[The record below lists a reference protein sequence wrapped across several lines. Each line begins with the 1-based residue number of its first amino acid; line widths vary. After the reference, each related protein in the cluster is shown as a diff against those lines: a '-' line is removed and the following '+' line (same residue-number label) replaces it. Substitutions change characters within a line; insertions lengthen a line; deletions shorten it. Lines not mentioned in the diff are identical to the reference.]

1 MTRMTPKI
9 KITDVRSLLWHLAMQ
24 PFGALLLFTSFNPR
38 GEGPDSISDNV
49 GWPYF
54 IKRELCEQYGSYR
67 TVEDAYGIPCQIRPC
82 NLVLSPRSGGEER
95 GFKEM
100 IFHAHS
106 KMISSPRIIPLAWQ
120 DGKHSQLYNIIF
132 LSALSMATSWS
143 KKGQS

>member
-54 IKRELCEQYGSYR
+54 IKRELCE
-67 TVEDAYGIPCQIRPC
+67 
-82 NLVLSPRSGGEER
+82 
-95 GFKEM
+95 
-100 IFHAHS
+100 
-106 KMISSPRIIPLAWQ
+106 
-120 DGKHSQLYNIIF
+120 
-132 LSALSMATSWS
+132 
-143 KKGQS
+143 